1 MRPLAFE
8 IQLWMISRS
17 SIGCTRSS
25 VCTTSESR
33 RRQRKTSAFVRF
45 LLIRLSLGPH
55 DPACVPRS
63 GPAPRVDR
71 WILLSLVISPLKGC
85 LLKVREMLLAPSQL
99 SSNPVLPAA
108 TFVVVLLEVSQVWRS
123 IYAHLEASAHME
135 DAVHGEDVRQEGIAQ
150 PLTRRRAPDI
160 CTALL
165 QRSRL
170 LFPAHDDCELGVAQA
185 MLRTIPGRLP
195 PSCRHHRC

>member
-1 MRPLAFE
+1 MHTILRVHHVRVSKKTKEDFCVCKIPFDKA
-8 IQLWMISRS
+8 ISRS
-17 SIGCTRSS
+17 TRSCL
-25 VCTTSESR
+25 CTTFGSCA
-33 RRQRKTSAFVRF
+33 QGGPLDFAVP
-45 LLIRLSLGPH
+45 SL
-55 DPACVPRS
+55 
-63 GPAPRVDR
+63 
-71 WILLSLVISPLKGC
+71 ISPLKGC

-160 CTALL
+160 CTAHT
-165 QRSRL
+165 SEIK
-170 LFPAHDDCELGVAQA
+170 AVV
-185 MLRTIPGRLP
+185 
-195 PSCRHHRC
+195 SCTR